1 MNKINVRY
9 KDKILLTIEDTADTL
24 TLHLHPDAS
33 TQGLNE
39 VKVINAMLRTRAIH
53 PLIKAIVIRSSHT
66 TGFKF
71 DFDFYKTRSF
81 LKFSDDTNTLVID
94 KNKLQEYKNNN

>member
-1 MNKINVRY
+1 MNKINVKY
-9 KDKILLTIEDTADTL
+9 KDKILITIEDIGDTI
-24 TLHLHPDAS
+24 TLQLHPDTS

-39 VKVINAMLRTRAIH
+39 VKIINAMLRTRGIH
-53 PLIKAIVIRSSHT
+53 PLIKAKVIRSSYT

-81 LKFSDDTNTLVID
+81 VKLSEDMNTLVID
-94 KNKLQEYKNNN
+94 KNKLQEYKNKC